1 MEYVQFTIQSSDQR
15 HSMPD
20 QDQSSMLKVIC
31 SQRDRFR
38 ARLRETEEVYSILYL
53 YFASSHLI
61 TFTLNPTFVFYQEI
75 RHLKENIRM
84 ITVDLE
90 KTKADNVKLYGKIR
104 YVQDYS
110 NEKLVSRGPK
120 KVCHFLIYQSYCS
133 Y

>member
-61 TFTLNPTFVFYQEI
+61 TFTLNPTFVFY
-75 RHLKENIRM
+75 
-84 ITVDLE
+84 
-90 KTKADNVKLYGKIR
+90 
-104 YVQDYS
+104 
-110 NEKLVSRGPK
+110 
-120 KVCHFLIYQSYCS
+120 
-133 Y
+133 